1 MANDV
6 ECLTDLPYGNAAGY
20 LLFLDLYRPEPL
32 PSQALPV
39 VMYIHGG
46 MWRRGDK
53 ALSSDP
59 FLAQTGRYMVASIN
73 YRRSD
78 QAIFPAQLHDA
89 KAAVRWL
96 RANAQRLGI
105 DPQRIGVWGHDAGG
119 HLASLLGVT
128 GTEASL
134 EGNNGSPEQPSH
146 VQAVVAVAAPS
157 DLSQLGDW
165 HDEPDSP
172 ESLLVGGALP
182 TRPELVQQANPL
194 NYLNQ
199 PAPPFLLIH
208 GEQDQTVPV
217 GQSLMLQQAL
227 QAANAEVELLLLP
240 EAEHNFGANS
250 PYLQQI
256 NQQILAFFDRVLQ
269 A

>member
-1 MANDV
+1 MTHEV
-6 ECLTDLPYGNAAGY
+6 ETLTDLPYGNAAGY
-20 LLFLDLYRPEPL
+20 LLFLDLYRPEPM
-32 PSQALPV
+32 PDQPLPV
-39 VMYIHGG
+39 IVYLHGG

-59 FLAQTGRYMVASIN
+59 FLVQTGRYIVASIN

-96 RANAQRLGI
+96 RANAQKLGI
-105 DPQRIGVWGHDAGG
+105 DPTRIGVWGHDAGG

-128 GTEASL
+128 GHVADL
-134 EGNNGSPEQPSH
+134 EGSNGSADQSSS

-182 TRPELVQQANPL
+182 TRSELVQQANPL
-194 NYLNQ
+194 NYLDQ

-208 GEQDQTVPV
+208 GEHDQTVPIS
-217 GQSLMLQQAL
+217 QSLILQQAL
-227 QAANAEVELLLLP
+227 QAANAEVELLRLA
-240 EAEHNFGANS
+240 EAEHNFGPNS